1 MTTDNEP
8 LTVSPPS
15 TLSHPASTPHFP
27 PSPSVPK
34 SRRTH
39 RRPRRRRSKITR
51 LPREIRDE
59 LNSRLE
65 NGATYTS
72 VIEWLASK
80 GHSGFNETNMSWW
93 KNGGYQ
99 DWLRDEQ
106 RKQESRALRNWS
118 AAIADK
124 NDPTVLANALSNFSG
139 AKLHRLLCE
148 LDYEAM
154 ARELQARPEVCIR
167 YFNSA
172 IRTGRVSLEAAR
184 VDHLVHTKNDKRAP
198 TMAEIEDVERRL
210 NLL

>member
-1 MTTDNEP
+1 
-8 LTVSPPS
+8 
-15 TLSHPASTPHFP
+15 
-27 PSPSVPK
+27 
-34 SRRTH
+34 
-39 RRPRRRRSKITR
+39 
-51 LPREIRDE
+51 
-59 LNSRLE
+59 
-65 NGATYTS
+65 
-72 VIEWLASK
+72 
-80 GHSGFNETNMSWW
+80 MSWW

-106 RKQESRALRNWS
+106 RKQESRALRDWS

-124 NDPTVLANALSNFSG
+124 KDPTVLANALSNFSG
-139 AKLHRLLCE
+139 AKLHLLLCD

-198 TMAEIEDVERRL
+198 TMAEIEDIERRL